1 MHPTQEQERGIFQR
15 DLDALP
21 DDGTLTLRPREY
33 PGPVVLGHQLVID
46 GQGSTVWALNG
57 PVISCEADG
66 ITMRNLRIEIT
77 GGTDTGRVEDR
88 CALKV
93 IPGCGITFE
102 NVEVRGSV
110 IGLWQEEGDWHYP
123 HSLQIGSVP
132 FSSEL
137 DLILRIWVPVPC
149 EISSKIS
156 GLLVQ
161 PQKLEPGA
169 NEITLHIERIAK
181 DTLLNGT
188 LSISTPNFK
197 RSIAASGYI
206 SSSRSKKP
214 RSKKTMQVVWQPDE
228 WEKLVA
234 MPPPHLPVTPPT
246 V

>member
-1 MHPTQEQERGIFQR
+1 MHPLQEQERGIFQR

-21 DDGTLTLRPREY
+21 DDGTLTLLPREY
-33 PGPVVLGHQLVID
+33 PGPVVLNHPLVID
-46 GQGSTVWALNG
+46 GQSSTVWALNG

-66 ITMRNLRIEIT
+66 IILRNLRIEIT
-77 GGTDTGRVEDR
+77 GGTGTGRVEDH

-93 IPGCGITFE
+93 SPGCGITLE

-110 IGLWQEEGDWHYP
+110 IGLWQEEGDWHIP
-123 HSLQIGSVP
+123 NSLPIGSVP

-137 DLILRIWVPVPC
+137 DLIVRMWVPVPC

-156 GLLVQ
+156 GVLVQ

-188 LSISTPNFK
+188 LTISTPNLK
-197 RSIAASGYI
+197 RSIAVNGA
-206 SSSRSKKP
+206 
-214 RSKKTMQVVWQPDE
+214 
-228 WEKLVA
+228 
-234 MPPPHLPVTPPT
+234 
-246 V
+246 